1 MADLEA
7 RFLSKEEYPLWDE
20 LAAASPLSS
29 IFEESRWFLMVA
41 EVMECPI
48 EVVGVFD
55 GESLVGGVVLSP
67 AQRFGMRSAVLPP
80 LCPTN
85 SCIVAPRNVKSS
97 AKQEHHLLRV
107 TETLAEFLKSRFSF
121 AAVTNTPQMV
131 DIRSFRWLDFS
142 TNVLYTYQID
152 LESGGLS
159 SLPGSLRRSVRKAER
174 EGVTMAE
181 EADLDAAQALLDKTH
196 ERHGIAAPIT
206 RGQLGKLCDCMG
218 ETVHVRL
225 AKQRNTD
232 EYLAVLVTVA
242 DPARSVSHA
251 LLAGFDPAHRRL
263 RAPAWLHWTEIEM
276 CNERGLKT
284 YDMVGAD
291 VQSNVDFK
299 SEFEGRLVP
308 YYQVSYAS
316 FAYRLAGFVFRG

>member
-55 GESLVGGVVLSP
+55 GENLVGGVTLRP
-67 AQRFGMRSAVLPP
+67 AQRSGMRSALLPP

-85 SCIVAPRNVKSS
+85 SCVVAPRNVKSS

-121 AAVTNTPQMV
+121 AAVTNTPAMV
-131 DIRSFRWLDFS
+131 DIRSFRWLSFS
-142 TNVLYTYQID
+142 TNVLYTYHID
-152 LESGGLS
+152 LESAGLS